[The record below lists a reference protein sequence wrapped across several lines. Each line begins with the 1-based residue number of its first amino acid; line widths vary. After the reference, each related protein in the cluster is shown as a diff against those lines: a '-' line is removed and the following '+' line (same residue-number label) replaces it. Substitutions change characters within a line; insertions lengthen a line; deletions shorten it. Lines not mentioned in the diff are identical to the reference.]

1 MTYWPI
7 LTKQTRLLVVVTED
21 FFTRLIANPLTV
33 LFNSYRSSLLKYTF
47 QYESIDTRHVS
58 LAGPRIR
65 FQLRFRFD
73 PIRIYIWNSREIDL
87 FFFFFFFS
95 SLNDLVKSTSER
107 QVQTREE
114 KKKIRWKYHRK
125 INAYF
130 SNKIFFT
137 YKFREKIIKE

>member
-1 MTYWPI
+1 M
-7 LTKQTRLLVVVTED
+7 
-21 FFTRLIANPLTV
+21 

-73 PIRIYIWNSREIDL
+73 PIRIYIYGTVARLIYFS
-87 FFFFFFFS
+87 FFFFP

-114 KKKIRWKYHRK
+114 KKKKSAGNIIERSTRIFQIKFFSR
-125 INAYF
+125 INF
-130 SNKIFFT
+130 
-137 YKFREKIIKE
+137 EKK